1 MTYSLEKPRRRYAEY
16 IISYKKHF
24 VKRFLKFFSFFY
36 FCTQFVVQILICRG
50 DGKSDIPPAAEWY
63 YRKSDSDIKAYGFSA
78 ILFATLTCAANITA
92 EGNNT
97 APRQYHSPQANRTAH
112 FQCAKLQFNTN
123 K

>member
-1 MTYSLEKPRRRYAEY
+1 MG
-16 IISYKKHF
+16 F
-24 VKRFLKFFSFFY
+24 
-36 FCTQFVVQILICRG
+36 QILICRG

-112 FQCAKLQFNTN
+112 FQCAKLQFSVYI
-123 K
+123 KESLGVQLRDFLWME

>member
-1 MTYSLEKPRRRYAEY
+1 MVRC
-16 IISYKKHF
+16 F
-24 VKRFLKFFSFFY
+24 
-36 FCTQFVVQILICRG
+36 QILICRG

-112 FQCAKLQFNTN
+112 FQCAKLQFIFGFLFPLTQLLTYFLLAEESFGFCLFPLTFLFALCSCHC
-123 K
+123 